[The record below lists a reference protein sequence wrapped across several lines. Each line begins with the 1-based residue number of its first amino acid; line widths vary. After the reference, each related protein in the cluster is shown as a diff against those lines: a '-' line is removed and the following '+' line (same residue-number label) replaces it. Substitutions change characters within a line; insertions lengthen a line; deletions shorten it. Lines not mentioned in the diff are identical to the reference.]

1 MRRRRWWCGVVVEVA
16 AHHLEHVL
24 ARLGF
29 QFLLLLARELDRHF
43 RRHRLH
49 RVVDVRL
56 HEHPPAVRR
65 RRRAAR
71 RVGRRAEL
79 DQLRDVKLRRLRPR
93 AVAVEPRGLEP
104 LVSDLGERQV
114 VHREEDVARIVED
127 LEVDAVGERRQV
139 HRQRELDVHRRV
151 ERHRI
156 LGSAQRLRAGEA
168 DADVHLRRCG
178 ARCERCA
185 REVKRER

>member
-1 MRRRRWWCGVVVEVA
+1 MVAVA
-16 AHHLEHVL
+16 AHHLEHML
-24 ARLGF
+24 PRLRF
-29 QFLLLLARELDRHF
+29 QLLLLLARELDRHF

-71 RVGRRAEL
+71 RVGRWTEL
-79 DQLRDVKLRRLRPR
+79 DQLRDIKLRRLRPR
-93 AVAVEPRGLEP
+93 AIAVEPGGLEP
-104 LVSDLGERQV
+104 LVSDLGEREV

-127 LEVDAVGERRQV
+127 LEVDAVGERGEV

-156 LGSAQRLRAGEA
+156 LGGAQRLRAGEA

-178 ARCERCA
+178 GRCERCA
-185 REVKRER
+185 RAAKCER